1 MIKFENSK
9 YVSTMKIV
17 PMEAIKSPKLES
29 LIRKNTDPKSEL
41 SRSIRNLVIDVV
53 LGLVHKKYTKIL
65 EKIKK

>member
-29 LIRKNTDPKSEL
+29 LIRKNTDPKNEL
-41 SRSIRNLVIDVV
+41 SKSICNLVIDLV
-53 LGLVHKKYTKIL
+53 LGLMN
-65 EKIKK
+65 